1 MEISRN
7 SVVGAFGVII
17 GSGWRWAFEAFSRY
31 VRGGLGGGR
40 RFELL
45 GEGTGGVPIWIVNM
59 FLGGFMKQM
68 RLPTSS
74 SRSSWSVELQR
85 NLMFA
90 TSSGVIVRS
99 ESFSLESWEKFL

>member
-1 MEISRN
+1 M
-7 SVVGAFGVII
+7 
-17 GSGWRWAFEAFSRY
+17 
-31 VRGGLGGGR
+31 RGGLGGGR

-45 GEGTGGVPIWIVNM
+45 GEGPGGVPLWIVNM
-59 FLGGFMKQM
+59 FLGGVMKYM
-68 RLPTSS
+68 IFPTSS

-99 ESFSLESWEKFL
+99 ESFSMDSWEKFL